1 MLNSFALDL
10 VTYVIFYVMLGIGV
24 CLFVTVVWGFF
35 RLTAKSSTPPKL
47 HFVMW
52 WRSFEYYPVLGVML
66 ASLPIVAACLWIGIV
81 IRQLDIFGQVP
92 GTLSAQAVA
101 TNADRSRWRSGR
113 IGASVIVM
121 GIYAPP
127 GNAPSCST
135 TGHARIFVEARVLAA
150 QALYVHGNMAVHAA
164 FGCHPTVVHA
174 HIRSKRSGVHACTE
188 SVLDCDGKRLQSNAE

>member
-1 MLNSFALDL
+1 
-10 VTYVIFYVMLGIGV
+10 MLGIGV

-101 TNADRSRWRSGR
+101 TTADRSRLEAKKRQQPGFRGRVARLASPRSPRPTPSVVPSASVSGR
-113 IGASVIVM
+113 S
-121 GIYAPP
+121 
-127 GNAPSCST
+127 ST
-135 TGHARIFVEARVLAA
+135 SER
-150 QALYVHGNMAVHAA
+150 AA
-164 FGCHPTVVHA
+164 FKLTPC
-174 HIRSKRSGVHACTE
+174 
-188 SVLDCDGKRLQSNAE
+188 LQCLL